1 MFRMFRRRPRP
12 ERPDFRTREQVMK
25 IPIKVVFSNRDE
37 TLAAI
42 IRALAVQAAGLQI
55 VEGMDWLYLRKKGY
69 YRFEFASQIQVDR
82 FTESVA
88 DYLQDRWRDTIR
100 IIPDSN

>member
-1 MFRMFRRRPRP
+1 
-12 ERPDFRTREQVMK
+12 MK

-42 IRALAVQAAGLQI
+42 IRALAVQAAGPQI
-55 VEGMDWLYLRKKGY
+55 VGGMDWLYLRQKGY

-88 DYLQDRWRDTIR
+88 GYLQDHWRDTIR